1 MKAPNLAHPACF
13 DNRFQF
19 LDWVHAA
26 RVANPGPSGYCADC
40 TPEYKD
46 AMIKANRCAHP
57 NVVFRVYN
65 EEGVIGLRKLKDRQE
80 MHEEVRNA
88 LDSADYK
95 QRAGE
100 WPREL

>member
-1 MKAPNLAHPACF
+1 MPSLPLSYPRCF
-13 DNRFQF
+13 KSRAQF
-19 LDWVHAA
+19 IDWVHAA
-26 RVANPGPSGYCADC
+26 RVANPGPSGYCVDC
-40 TPEYKD
+40 TSEYKEK
-46 AMIKANRCAHP
+46 MLKADRCTYPAVMFR
-57 NVVFRVYN
+57 NVK